1 MNERDLDAAYTLLAR
16 TLSDLG
22 EAQAPLLLARLAVLA
37 LARSSDLASAE
48 RLVRDAAAD
57 LAPAP
62 TGSAGAA

>member
-1 MNERDLDAAYTLLAR
+1 MNERELDAAYTLLAR

-48 RLVRDAAAD
+48 RLVHDAAEG

-62 TGSAGAA
+62 TGSADAN